1 MTVHVDA
8 QRLREERVPPARDPV
23 PFPRRHPADDVPSGD
38 APSSDA
44 AKPAGEPSWLT
55 KLLRR
60 PLFVAVVLVPNL
72 LSILYF
78 GLLAAPIYTSQASL
92 LVLNPKQNGPS
103 LSSLLSGAS
112 GDSSEQGGYIIKA
125 YFSSWDAFHKL
136 AAPMKLADT
145 YKSGDFLSR
154 FGGVATAFQTSDVA
168 LWRYFQRKVEVTIDQ
183 KSGIVSFGVDAY
195 DPGYAHRL
203 ATVLL
208 REAVAHMDAMNDQQ
222 TGDFVKNAVAR
233 RASIEATL
241 QHDLAALATFR
252 NQTGTYDPKE
262 LYLSN
267 LALMNSL
274 AMKATDLKSQ
284 REAIAAATPG
294 NPQADNLATATQSV
308 RGDIASAAK
317 TFPAM
322 ARSSSRYEKLL
333 VSRDNNI
340 TLLGQ
345 ANMAVQEAQANAEK
359 NRYYLNVIS
368 NPSEPMTS
376 EGPQSLMWIG
386 GILLASLVL
395 WGLLR

>member
-8 QRLREERVPPARDPV
+8 QRLREDRAPPGRDPL
-23 PFPRRHPADDVPSGD
+23 PFPRRHAAEGTATSELPQAAD
-38 APSSDA
+38 AP
-44 AKPAGEPSWLT
+44 EPSWLA

-60 PLFVAVVLVPNL
+60 PMFVAVVLIPNL

-78 GLLAAPIYTSQASL
+78 GWLASPVYTSSASL

-112 GDSSEQGGYIIKA
+112 GDSSEQGGYILKE
-125 YFSSWDAFHKL
+125 YFKSWDAFSRL
-136 AAPMKLADT
+136 EPRLKLADNFT
-145 YKSGDFLSR
+145 TGDLVSR
-154 FGGVATAFQTSDVA
+154 FGGFATAFQTSDVA
-168 LWRYFQRKVEVTIDQ
+168 LWRYLQRKVEITIDQ
-183 KSGIVSFGVDAY
+183 KSGIVSMDVDAY
-195 DPGYAHRL
+195 DPAYAHRL
-203 ATVLL
+203 AAALL
-208 REAVAHMDAMNDQQ
+208 AEAVAHMDKMNDQQ

-233 RASIEATL
+233 KASIEAAL
-241 QHDLAALATFR
+241 QRDLTALAAFR
-252 NQTGTYDPKE
+252 NRTGTYDPKE

-274 AMKATDLKSQ
+274 ALKATELKSQ
-284 REAIAAATPG
+284 REAVAAATPG

-308 RGDIASAAK
+308 RGDIATAAR

-340 TLLGQ
+340 TLLAQ

-376 EGPQSLMWIG
+376 EGPKRLTWIC
-386 GILLASLVL
+386 GIMLASLLL

>member
-1 MTVHVDA
+1 MTIHIEA
-8 QRLREERVPPARDPV
+8 QRLREERVLPPRNPL
-23 PFPRRHPADDVPSGD
+23 PFPRRDAADAAPPAD
-38 APSSDA
+38 APEPADE
-44 AKPAGEPSWLT
+44 AKPSWLG

-78 GLLAAPIYTSQASL
+78 GLIASPIYTSSAAL

-112 GDSSEQGGYIIKA
+112 GDSSEQGGYILKE
-125 YFSSWDAFHKL
+125 YFGSWDAFHKL
-136 AAPMKLADT
+136 GAPLKLADNF
-145 YKSGDFLSR
+145 KAGDFVSR
-154 FGGVATAFQTSDVA
+154 FGGVSTAFQTNDVA
-168 LWRYFQRKVEVTIDQ
+168 LWRYFQRRIAVTIDQ
-183 KSGIVSFGVDAY
+183 KSGIVSLDVNAY
-195 DPGYAHRL
+195 DPAYAHRL
-203 ATVLL
+203 ATMLL
-208 REAVAHMDAMNDQQ
+208 GQAVAHMDAMNDQQ
-222 TGDFVKNAVAR
+222 TGDFVRNAVAR
-233 RASIEATL
+233 KAAIEAAL
-241 QHDLAALATFR
+241 RSDLAALATFR

-308 RGDIASAAK
+308 RGDIATTAR

-345 ANMAVQEAQANAEK
+345 ANMAVQDAQANAEK

-368 NPSEPMTS
+368 HPSEPLTP
-376 EGPQSLMWIG
+376 EGPQRLMWIG